1 MGYKIIQLWAR
12 SDRYTHGGNSRKYI
26 VVHNTGNTATAEQE
40 AKNLHN
46 NPGKAS
52 FQYTLDDKDIYQCVH
67 DYDTAW
73 AVGKWAGTTAY
84 IRNNESIS
92 IEVCNPGTKFTD
104 AEIDRLHWLV
114 RDLMEYY
121 NIPASNVVR
130 HWDCHSGRK
139 ACPAYYAGANNK
151 AWNRLHALITSP
163 YEKEQKK
170 MSDAG
175 IADIPT
181 QTYTGKEIK
190 PALSSSAGATFNTS
204 YKNNVNVGYGSATA
218 TGTGNWEGSVTK
230 QFKILPKSL
239 AGYSDVDPVAWYVN
253 SLDKAVSAGYLNGY
267 NNGCIGPN
275 DILTRGQA
283 CCLFANAEKV
293 DLDSAFS
300 DVVASPYYYEAVQ
313 WAEDADIVNG
323 DSGKFRPDDP
333 CTRCE
338 FIAMM
343 HNLAGNPEPKGEPAG
358 YQDWNDV
365 PEWGKNA
372 VAWAVEKGIV
382 SGNAGKLRPNDV
394 CTRAEAAAM
403 LVSFYEIQD

>member
-12 SDRYTHGGNSRKYI
+12 GDRYTHGGNSRKYI

-46 NPGKAS
+46 NPGQAS

-151 AWNRLHALITSP
+151 AWNSLHALITSP

-170 MSDAG
+170 MSDAK
-175 IADIPT
+175 INAIPN

-190 PALSSSAGATFNTS
+190 PNFTVTNGATFTKS
-204 YKNNVNVGYGSATA
+204 YENNVNVGHGIAKA
-218 TGTGNWEGSVTK
+218 TGTGDWTGTISATFN
-230 QFKILPKSL
+230 ILPKSL
-239 AGYSDVDPVAWYVN
+239 VNYTDVDPTAWYVDTL
-253 SLDKAVSAGYLNGY
+253 SRAVEAGYISGY
-267 NNGCIGPN
+267 NEHTIDPYGT
-275 DILTRGQA
+275 LTRGQA
-283 CCLFANAEKV
+283 CCLFANMEGA

-300 DVVASPYYYEAVQ
+300 DVVASPYYYEAVN
-313 WAEDADIVNG
+313 WAEEKGIVSG
-323 DSGKFRPDDP
+323 DGGEFRPDDP
-333 CTRCE
+333 CSRQE
-338 FIAMM
+338 FCCMI
-343 HNLAGNPEPKGEPAG
+343 HNLAGNPKPKKATFD
-358 YQDWNDV
+358 YDDWSNVAD
-365 PEWGKNA
+365 WAKDA
-372 VAWAVEKGIV
+372 VAWCIENNIV
-382 SGNAGKLRPNDV
+382 SGSSGKIRPTDKCLR
-394 CTRAEAAAM
+394 CEAAAI
-403 LVSFYEIQD
+403 LVNYKM